1 MKKLKTEKGEEKK
14 IVENI
19 MKKLEV
25 EVRIEGIKCI
35 KASREEKGGM
45 FIVRLANKEDKR
57 I

>member
-1 MKKLKTEKGEEKK
+1 
-14 IVENI
+14 

-45 FIVRLANKEDKR
+45 FIIRLANKEDKR